1 MTCLRVFFTVNKVK
15 KKYYIASD
23 NLQKERYRGLMPNDL
38 MDIIAHHRLHFD
50 SSTRTGNVFH
60 LMGALSEFGKLGLT
74 SIGNSLQQ
82 AEDCYNQVIKV
93 LDEETSQ
100 KANSASKS
108 SYPSPPI
115 AWGGN

>member
-1 MTCLRVFFTVNKVK
+1 
-15 KKYYIASD
+15 
-23 NLQKERYRGLMPNDL
+23 

-82 AEDCYNQVIKV
+82 AEDLYNQVKNV
-93 LDEETSQ
+93 LDEETNLNS
-100 KANSASKS
+100 NSASKS

-115 AWGGN
+115 AWGGYSPRLKTEQLDATGRNRSISDD